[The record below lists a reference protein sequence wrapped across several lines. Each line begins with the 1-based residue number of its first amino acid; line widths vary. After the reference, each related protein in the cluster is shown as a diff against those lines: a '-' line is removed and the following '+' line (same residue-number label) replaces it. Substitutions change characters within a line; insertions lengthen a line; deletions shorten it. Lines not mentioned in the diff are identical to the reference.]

1 MLLFEFR
8 IVFKCSNYSQL
19 FGFILYMAF
28 QEHRHYVH
36 FDDVE
41 VDILEIVHETGITFF
56 FCSWY
61 VV

>member
-1 MLLFEFR
+1 
-8 IVFKCSNYSQL
+8 
-19 FGFILYMAF
+19 MAF

-41 VDILEIVHETGITFF
+41 VDILEIVHETGTTFF